1 MTMKKT
7 YITPQTNTHHIVS
20 SRFVCASGPTS
31 GDQDDP
37 TGPGSGSGSRGFLND
52 WDDDDMNDEDL

>member
-1 MTMKKT
+1 MKKA
-7 YITPQTNTHHIVS
+7 YITPQTNIHHLVS
-20 SRFVCASGPTS
+20 SRILAGSGPTS

-52 WDDDDMNDEDL
+52 WDDDDMNDEDM

>member
-1 MTMKKT
+1 MKKT
-7 YITPQTNTHHIVS
+7 YITPQINIHHLVS

-37 TGPGSGSGSRGFLND
+37 IGPGSGSGSRGFLND

>member
-1 MTMKKT
+1 MKKT
-7 YITPQTNTHHIVS
+7 YITPQINIHHLVS

-37 TGPGSGSGSRGFLND
+37 IGPGSGSGSRGFLND
-52 WDDDDMNDEDL
+52 WDDDDMNDEDM

>member
-1 MTMKKT
+1 MKKA
-7 YITPQTNTHHIVS
+7 YITPQTNIHHLVS

-37 TGPGSGSGSRGFLND
+37 TGPSGARLFQSD
-52 WDDDDMNDEDL
+52 WEDDDMNDEDM